1 MFIDF
6 SVKIKKIL
14 GKWQTT
20 RIIELLFDKLQV
32 AVILEIVTEFRNKK
46 FRVNIIFLYYTIMLL
61 RIQNEEVEFSK
72 KSTNAWDLV
81 KHSQ

>member
-72 KSTNAWDLV
+72 KSTYARDLV